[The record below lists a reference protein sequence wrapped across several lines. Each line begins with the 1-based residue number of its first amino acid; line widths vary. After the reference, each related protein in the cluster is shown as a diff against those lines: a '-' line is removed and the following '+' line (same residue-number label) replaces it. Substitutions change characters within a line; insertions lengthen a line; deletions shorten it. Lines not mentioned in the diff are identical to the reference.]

1 MTSSIEAAAARLKP
15 VRRVTALGDS
25 LSDSGTFK
33 AITAT
38 GRFTTPGGSM
48 WVEHIAAALG
58 HTLAPE
64 HICDGKAFTRAGGS
78 NYAQSGAMTQAE
90 PGLHDGLSWSLAHQ
104 IDVHLAAGGPHAD
117 DLLLVSIG
125 GPDVL
130 AALLEVQQG
139 ALTPE
144 AAMRSCDVAVAACAT
159 QLERL
164 LAAGAKRVA
173 IANVADFGRTP
184 AFASLPPAAGLA
196 TALAQQWNRLLAEQ
210 APLRDARATLVDA
223 FAAFGDMLDHPAAY
237 GFTNVR
243 DQAFDPQR
251 TPPSATGTSP
261 NGLPEHL
268 VAADAGSTYLFADFV
283 HPTGNGH
290 RHLAARALDAMA
302 KRWG

>member
-1 MTSSIEAAAARLKP
+1 MAILYVGIDLAKTVFAVHGVNEFGRAELVRPSVPRARLHE
-15 VRRVTALGDS
+15 L
-25 LSDSGTFK
+25 
-33 AITAT
+33 IAT
-38 GRFTTPGGSM
+38 LPPCTIGMEACASAHWFAR
-48 WVEHIAAALG
+48 ELAALG

-251 TPPSATGTSP
+251 TPPSSTLAQPITASR
-261 NGLPEHL
+261 HSS
-268 VAADAGSTYLFADFV
+268 GSA
-283 HPTGNGH
+283 
-290 RHLAARALDAMA
+290 
-302 KRWG
+302 